1 MKRKWGHIVNDIKKL
16 EKLALLEI
24 VCLPLYLYAYETSE
38 ALFWIL
44 LILVDGYELK
54 QLDLKSVLHAA
65 MQTVEDQST
74 RILMILSIGY
84 ACALGIVAY
93 KNLALA
99 GVLII
104 NELLLMLAAF
114 ANVKNK
120 DKK

>member
-16 EKLALLEI
+16 EKLAALEI
-24 VCLPLYLYAYETSE
+24 LCLPLYLYAYETLE
-38 ALFWIL
+38 AFFWIL

-54 QLDLKSVLHAA
+54 QLDLKLVLHAA

-74 RILMILSIGY
+74 RVLTILSIGY

-99 GVLII
+99 GILIV